1 MIKIHKNKNFR
12 RPPIPTSKPKQIYF
26 LTDKTLSS
34 FETETIAQPISKQIL
49 PQLTCLNLTQTI
61 LSCYSKPLQQSNKLT
76 SLSISKTKPTSHSQY
91 FAKLSSRN
99 QKQISLK
106 PNNRSINTYTN
117 SQETTHSSNKRFHLN
132 NNSRSPTPNIKTFR
146 SCKSN
151 ISSRNNS
158 TDKTNINVIQLNNEY
173 IQTHNLFK
181 LKGQETRF
189 AEYGKKEK
197 KYIETREN
205 KPCELIYTKMSRNF
219 KDRKINYKTINDIK
233 MTSEIIE
240 TKKMIRFWKAVF
252 DVSYPRIML
261 KKIKQST
268 ASSSKDRKNMLYEIR
283 KQNKINRDAI
293 KYNKFHFSRN
303 NN

>member
-1 MIKIHKNKNFR
+1 MIKIHKNKNFK
-12 RPPIPTSKPKQIYF
+12 RPPIPTSKPKPIYL

-34 FETETIAQPISKQIL
+34 FETETITQPISKQIF

-61 LSCYSKPLQQSNKLT
+61 FPCYPKPLQQNNKLT
-76 SLSISKTKPTSHSQY
+76 SLSITKTKSTSHSQY

-99 QKQISLK
+99 QKQILLK

-117 SQETTHSSNKRFHLN
+117 SQETTHYSNKRLHLN

-181 LKGQETRF
+181 LKDQETRF

-268 ASSSKDRKNMLYEIR
+268 TSSSKDRKNMLYEIR
-283 KQNKINRDAI
+283 KQNKTNRDAI
-293 KYNKFHFSRN
+293 KYFIHSPQYFSL
-303 NN
+303 